1 MKGFR
6 FRIIVLF
13 IISLL
18 AVTLCG
24 CSGMHMNTND
34 LTPVVNA
41 QNQIVQ
47 PKIKIID
54 ANLILKQKKLDE
66 KKSQQNLLTYH
77 VPKGFATDI
86 SHYSY
91 KAAPQDVLQIKI
103 WNQTGDGQA
112 QLSGLSASASSFGSR
127 VNPDMSGSAASAD
140 GPNAAGTF
148 IVNSQG
154 NIFYPYL
161 GNIHVQ
167 GKSATQIHNLITRKM
182 SHFFENPQVT
192 VNVMAYNSQRVAV
205 TGAVEKPTTLPV
217 TNVPLDVLTAV
228 MQAGGPIRCGATT
241 STDSITF
248 CADLHDVEIRRG
260 HRVVQINLNSLRAV
274 DGSSNNWILKNKDI
288 VYVPNNNASRVFVL
302 GAVNLPSPY
311 NMIDGKMTL
320 RDALGDA
327 RGTTFGS
334 SPRYTYV
341 IRDYRNNPR
350 IYVLNLA
357 SPDALNLAG
366 EFNLKP
372 SDVVY
377 VSTSAIH
384 TFGQIMTD
392 VSGPLLTAV
401 AVKSLATWN

>member
-1 MKGFR
+1 
-6 FRIIVLF
+6 
-13 IISLL
+13 
-18 AVTLCG
+18 
-24 CSGMHMNTND
+24 MNTND

-228 MQAGGPIRCGATT
+228 MQAGG
-241 STDSITF
+241 
-248 CADLHDVEIRRG
+248 G

-350 IYVLNLA
+350 IYVLNLV